1 MNTEWSEQ
9 WGRKDKVKRPKDL
22 QLEVG
27 AQRMSQTFG
36 LDIYD
41 YDKAKVDV
49 VSIYVCVIA
58 NSTSWKTLQTYVVI
72 ANFVKCMNLVW

>member
-9 WGRKDKVKRPKDL
+9 WCRKDKVKRPKDL

-27 AQRMSQTFG
+27 VQSMSQTFG
-36 LDIYD
+36 LDLYD
-41 YDKAKVDV
+41 NDKAKVDV

-58 NSTSWKTLQTYVVI
+58 NV
-72 ANFVKCMNLVW
+72 